1 MEETGNLRE
10 GPSVVD
16 AQHSRTV
23 VREQLEIVRN
33 LEDLDLCEDDG
44 YPSKEEEKKG
54 ESGSE
59 RA

>member
-10 GPSVVD
+10 GPAVIG

-44 YPSKEEEKKG
+44 YPSKEEEKKS

>member
-1 MEETGNLRE
+1 MEESGRLRK
-10 GPSVVD
+10 GPSVVG
-16 AQHSRTV
+16 AQQSMTV
-23 VREQLEIVRN
+23 VGEKLEIVRN

-44 YPSKEEEKKG
+44 YPSKEEEKKS